1 MSSAAARRACLTGLL
16 HRVQAEG
23 GGRVSRRGRGQ
34 MRKGLVSGTC
44 QHRHARSHTVQQ
56 LHSAAAASMKEKGS
70 AIAC

>member
-1 MSSAAARRACLTGLL
+1 
-16 HRVQAEG
+16 
-23 GGRVSRRGRGQ
+23 